1 MTKMQ
6 AIKNSFFLKAVSYIL
21 LPIIVASLILSI
33 IYISLSN
40 EYGNSNN
47 LKESYF
53 NSSGFSYE
61 YISNLISNIRRI
73 DNGYIEENNNGIYSK
88 IEDNIYYTDYEF
100 IHNDITSYIKYII
113 INNETNELYTNVQ
126 SSNYLEDTK
135 TFSNKKMYWI
145 YENKDSISTNIVTL
159 SKNKIKYL
167 ISSFGDI
174 SYITKYSIYSYLDI
188 DNFDFSNYIK
198 VGFTLLSI
206 FDYVPFLADILIPL
220 DIVLLCIII
229 VYLLW
234 SIGHSKTASKIH
246 LTALDRFPYELL
258 LIVFFTIF
266 GMCFSFF
273 EVILLYANIPTNLV
287 ISLLFIGYIG
297 AYISLAIIVDST
309 IRRIKA
315 KEFWHSFLVYKI
327 YNRIKKYLHNASDRV
342 LDKSPSQRNIIIFYI
357 IFIVISSILGL
368 TFFTGISF
376 LILLAFW
383 IWTLYLLLQFN
394 KRLNKIKNALHEIY
408 MGNSNINLDTDELKG
423 TLKELAIYVN
433 DISNGFNNAIQ
444 EKLKSERLKTELIT
458 NVSHDI
464 KTPLTSIINYV
475 DLLKQEDIK
484 DEKALEYL
492 NVLDSKSQRL
502 KKLIE
507 DLVEASK
514 ASSGNVK
521 LNIEEINLSEL
532 LKQVTGEFKDK
543 FDEKNLSIDLELPDN
558 SVNIEADNRYMYRI
572 IENLYSNVSKYA
584 MDNTRVYISLN
595 KGDNEIKLEIK
606 NISKEKL
613 NISADELMQRFVRG
627 DKSRFTEGSGLGLS
641 IAKSLS
647 ELQNCKFNIEIDGD
661 LFKAILIWNIK

>member
-1 MTKMQ
+1 MNFQ
-6 AIKNSFFLKAVSYIL
+6 IILK
-21 LPIIVASLILSI
+21 
-33 IYISLSN
+33 
-40 EYGNSNN
+40 
-47 LKESYF
+47 F
-53 NSSGFSYE
+53 
-61 YISNLISNIRRI
+61 
-73 DNGYIEENNNGIYSK
+73 
-88 IEDNIYYTDYEF
+88 
-100 IHNDITSYIKYII
+100 
-113 INNETNELYTNVQ
+113 
-126 SSNYLEDTK
+126 
-135 TFSNKKMYWI
+135 
-145 YENKDSISTNIVTL
+145 
-159 SKNKIKYL
+159 
-167 ISSFGDI
+167 
-174 SYITKYSIYSYLDI
+174 
-188 DNFDFSNYIK
+188 
-198 VGFTLLSI
+198 GFTLLSI
-206 FDYVPFLADILIPL
+206 FDIAPFLADILIPL

-234 SIGHSKTASKIH
+234 SIGHTKNSNKIN
-246 LTALDRFPYELL
+246 LNALDRFPYELL

-273 EVILLYANIPTNLV
+273 EAILLYANIPTNLL

-309 IRRIKA
+309 IRRLKA
-315 KEFWHSFLVYKI
+315 REFWHSFLIYKI
-327 YNRIKKYLHNASDRV
+327 YNKIKKYLQRAANNV
-342 LDKSPSQRNIIIFYI
+342 LDKSTSQKNIIIFYI
-357 IFIVISSILGL
+357 IFIIISSILGL

-376 LILLAFW
+376 FILLAFW
-383 IWTLYLLLQFN
+383 IWTLYKLLQFN

-408 MGNSNINLDTDELKG
+408 MGNSNITLDTDELKG

-484 DEKALEYL
+484 DEKVLEYL

-514 ASSGNVK
+514 ASSGSVK

-543 FDEKNLSIDLELPDN
+543 FDEKNLIIDLDLPSN
-558 SVNIEADNRYMYRI
+558 NIKIEADNRYMYRI

-584 MDNTRVYISLN
+584 MDNTRVYISLI
-595 KGDNEIKLEIK
+595 KSDSEIKLEIK

-647 ELQNCKFNIEIDGD
+647 ELQSCKFDIEIDGD

>member
-1 MTKMQ
+1 
-6 AIKNSFFLKAVSYIL
+6 
-21 LPIIVASLILSI
+21 
-33 IYISLSN
+33 
-40 EYGNSNN
+40 
-47 LKESYF
+47 
-53 NSSGFSYE
+53 
-61 YISNLISNIRRI
+61 
-73 DNGYIEENNNGIYSK
+73 
-88 IEDNIYYTDYEF
+88 
-100 IHNDITSYIKYII
+100 
-113 INNETNELYTNVQ
+113 
-126 SSNYLEDTK
+126 
-135 TFSNKKMYWI
+135 
-145 YENKDSISTNIVTL
+145 
-159 SKNKIKYL
+159 
-167 ISSFGDI
+167 
-174 SYITKYSIYSYLDI
+174 
-188 DNFDFSNYIK
+188 
-198 VGFTLLSI
+198 
-206 FDYVPFLADILIPL
+206 
-220 DIVLLCIII
+220 
-229 VYLLW
+229 
-234 SIGHSKTASKIH
+234 
-246 LTALDRFPYELL
+246 
-258 LIVFFTIF
+258 
-266 GMCFSFF
+266 MCFSFF

-309 IRRIKA
+309 IRRIKG

-342 LDKSPSQRNIIIFYI
+342 LDKSDSQRNIIIFYI
-357 IFIVISSILGL
+357 IFIIISSILGL

-383 IWTLYLLLQFN
+383 IWTLYELLQFN

-484 DEKALEYL
+484 DEKVLEYL

-543 FDEKNLSIDLELPDN
+543 FDEKNLNVDLDLPSN
-558 SVNIEADNRYMYRI
+558 NVNIEADNRYMYRI
-572 IENLYSNVSKYA
+572 IENLYSNASKYA
-584 MDNTRVYISLN
+584 MDNTRVYISLTQS
-595 KGDNEIKLEIK
+595 DSEIKLEIK

-627 DKSRFTEGSGLGLS
+627 DKSRYTEGSGLGLS
-641 IAKSLS
+641 IARSLS
-647 ELQNCKFNIEIDGD
+647 ELQNCKFDIEIDGD
-661 LFKAILIWNIK
+661 LFKAILIWKIK